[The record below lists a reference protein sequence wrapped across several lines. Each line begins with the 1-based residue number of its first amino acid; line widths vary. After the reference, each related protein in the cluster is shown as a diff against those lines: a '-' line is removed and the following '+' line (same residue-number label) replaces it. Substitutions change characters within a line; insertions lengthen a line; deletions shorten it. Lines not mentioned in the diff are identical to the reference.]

1 MNELDPVLSW
11 IRQSRPRQISILTG
25 AGVSAESGI
34 PTFRGAGGLWENHR
48 PEELA
53 TPEAFD
59 RDPAL
64 VWRWYLWRRNL
75 IAGAAPNAA
84 HQAIAG
90 LERHL
95 PAGSV
100 TLITQNV
107 DGLHRRAGSQNVLE
121 LHGSIIRVRC
131 TREGTAEERASA
143 FDEALPRCRCG
154 ALLRPDVVWF
164 GEALPSGM
172 MEAATAAVEQSDL
185 LLVVG
190 TSGVVFPAA
199 ALVWAVTRGVAVE
212 VNPDPTPLSGQCGFS
227 IRATAVDA
235 VPAIVTAIMEVG
247 R

>member
-11 IRQSRPRQISILTG
+11 IRESRPQRISILTG

-34 PTFRGAGGLWENHR
+34 PTFRGAGGLWENFR

-53 TPEAFD
+53 TPEAFH

-64 VWRWYLWRRNL
+64 VWRWYEWRRSL

-84 HQAIAG
+84 HRAIAD
-90 LERHL
+90 LERQL
-95 PAGSV
+95 SPGSV

-131 TREGTAEERASA
+131 TREGTAEDRPAA
-143 FDEALPRCRCG
+143 FDEVPPRCRCG

-164 GEALPSGM
+164 GEALPPGI
-172 MEAATAAVEQSDL
+172 MEAATRAVEQSDL

-199 ALVWAVTRGVAVE
+199 GLVWAVSRGIAVE
-212 VNPDPTPLSGQCGFS
+212 VNPDATPLSGQCGFS
-227 IRATAVDA
+227 IRATAAEA
-235 VPAIVTAIMEVG
+235 VPPIAAAIVEA
-247 R
+247 RR